1 MQKNIVET
9 VMGAVVLAV
18 AGLFLVFAYKTAD
31 LQPVE
36 GYELRARFTSIA
48 GLDSGS
54 DVRISGVKIGTVLGF
69 ELDSDSFLADVRFS
83 IDPHIKLPVDSS
95 AEIVSE
101 GLLDGRYLS
110 IVPGGEEDLL
120 GEGDVIVY
128 TQAPSN
134 LEQLLG
140 KFIFSMN
147 KEEGDG

>member
-1 MQKNIVET
+1 MQKNVIET
-9 VMGAVVLAV
+9 VMGAVVLVV
-18 AGLFLVFAYKTAD
+18 AGVFLAFAYKTAD

-48 GLDSGS
+48 GLENGS
-54 DVRISGVKIGTVLGF
+54 DVKISGVKVGSVLGF
-69 ELDSDSFLADVRFS
+69 ELDNDSFLADVYFS
-83 IDPHIKLPVDSS
+83 IDPSVKLPTDTS

-101 GLLDGRYLS
+101 GLLNGRYLS
-110 IVPGGEEDLL
+110 LVPGGEEELL
-120 GEGDVIVY
+120 GPGDVIIY

-147 KEEGDG
+147 KENDDG